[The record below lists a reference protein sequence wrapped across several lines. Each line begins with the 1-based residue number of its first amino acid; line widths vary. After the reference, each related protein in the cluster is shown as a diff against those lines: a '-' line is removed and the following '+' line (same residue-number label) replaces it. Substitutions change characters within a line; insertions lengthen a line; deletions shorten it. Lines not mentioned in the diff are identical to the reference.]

1 MKRPAWI
8 VALFAAVISI
18 AAAAQQKDS
27 APQLSETQ
35 KLGQRIYQQRCG
47 VCHTIMSPAFPM
59 YGPALYKDIIAG
71 KEDGMRQIISEGIP
85 KMPGFKY
92 SLQPSEIDAIIEYL
106 KTLPKPPKSTAPVN
120 APKGPMD
127 L

>member
-1 MKRPAWI
+1 MKRSAWI
-8 VALFAAVISI
+8 VALAATIIPFAAS
-18 AAAAQQKDS
+18 AQQKDPA
-27 APQLSETQ
+27 APLNATQ
-35 KLGQRIYQQRCG
+35 KLGQRIYEQRCG
-47 VCHTIMSPAFPM
+47 VCHTIVIPAFPM

-71 KEDGMRQIISEGIP
+71 NEEGMRQIISEGLP